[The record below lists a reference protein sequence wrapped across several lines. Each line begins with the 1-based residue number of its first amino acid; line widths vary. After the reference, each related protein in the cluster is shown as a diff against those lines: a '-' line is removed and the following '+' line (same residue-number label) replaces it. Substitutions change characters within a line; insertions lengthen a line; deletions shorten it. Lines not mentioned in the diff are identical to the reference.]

1 MTDGHLTDEHLID
14 GHLTD
19 EQLSSHLDGPDV
31 AVIDETTASAWRQH
45 LARCAPCRRRLA
57 TLEAVRA
64 RVRAPVAPVDPDARS
79 ASIDRILGAA
89 AEDGGS
95 DGGDGR
101 GGRDAPLLI
110 PRRRPQ
116 VLVGAAAAVLV
127 LAVAIGV
134 PLALAGHST
143 SQSAEST
150 AAKAA
155 RQPARAVHNAQ
166 ASGTTGLS
174 GSATATVYDLGTVGS
189 AGVLRSRVA
198 AIRPND
204 FAAPAPYGQAASNA
218 TSRANTTKTVGPG
231 SFGTPAQ
238 FERCLSS
245 AMRVAGSARLVHLLA
260 TATFKTTPTLVYV
273 FAPTANG
280 PVTGKAAGSLAVAT
294 ALDGCRVVAK
304 TSL

>member
-1 MTDGHLTDEHLID
+1 MTDGHLTGGHLTD

-19 EQLSSHLDGPDV
+19 EQLSSHLDRPA
-31 AVIDETTASAWRQH
+31 AVIDETTASAWHEH

-64 RVRAPVAPVDPDARS
+64 RLRAPMAPTAPHGRA
-79 ASIDRILGAA
+79 ASIDRILRAA
-89 AEDGGS
+89 AEDGAR
-95 DGGDGR
+95 DTPDT
-101 GGRDAPLLI
+101 RDAPILI

-134 PLALAGHST
+134 PLALADHGISG
-143 SQSAEST
+143 SAEST
-150 AAKAA
+150 AAKAV
-155 RQPARAVHNAQ
+155 RQPAGAVHNAQ
-166 ASGTTGLS
+166 ASGTTGPS

-189 AGVLRSRVA
+189 TGELRSRVA

-204 FAAPAPYGQAASNA
+204 FSVPAPYGQAASSA
-218 TSRANTTKTVGPG
+218 TSQANTTDTAGPG
-231 SFGTPAQ
+231 SIGTPSQ

-245 AMRVAGSARLVHLLA
+245 AMSVAGSARLVHLLA
-260 TATFKTTPTLVYV
+260 IAAFKTTPTLVYV
-273 FAPTANG
+273 FAPDANG
-280 PVTGKAAGSLAVAT
+280 PVTGKAAGSLVVAT
-294 ALDGCRVVAK
+294 ALHGCKVVAT